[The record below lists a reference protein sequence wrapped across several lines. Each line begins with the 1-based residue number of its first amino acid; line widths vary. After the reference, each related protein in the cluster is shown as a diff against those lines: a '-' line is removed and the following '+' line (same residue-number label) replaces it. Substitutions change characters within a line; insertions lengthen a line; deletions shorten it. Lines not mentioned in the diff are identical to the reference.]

1 MYRKI
6 KFGLTVA
13 LVSLSLVGCGYIKKI
28 VDKLPKIHFGESE
41 KSKKIDK
48 ISKSKYTTVL
58 IEKGKADPFI
68 INLKKKIL
76 KDFYKEN
83 GIRLKLK
90 YSVLDRVSYENKA
103 DIGDFDIIFERKD
116 EYKGKYFLSEKIFS
130 NAVYFLIDE
139 SREADFN
146 YPKSFLSGNV
156 GAVFNSASHIYV
168 ESLNGVTKKKN
179 LEIQNLSLYSNEYSL
194 IDDFL
199 KKRLDIIILDRN
211 TFYENAPILPASVLF
226 FIEYDESYDGF
237 TFKDKSVK
245 ERFDGYLNSRK
256 SRERDYFDL
265 IKNNSLEKKLKFLK
279 PYISN

>member
-13 LVSLSLVGCGYIKKI
+13 LVSLSLIGCGYIKKI
-28 VDKLPKIHFGESE
+28 TDKLPKIHFGESE
-41 KSKKIDK
+41 KSKKVDK
-48 ISKSKYTTVL
+48 FSKSKSKYTMVL
-58 IEKGKADPFI
+58 IEKGNADPFI
-68 INLKKKIL
+68 INLKKKIF
-76 KDFYKEN
+76 KDFYKES

-90 YSVLDRVSYENKA
+90 YSVLDGVSYENKA

-116 EYKGKYFLSEKIFS
+116 EYKSKYFLSEKIFT

-139 SREADFN
+139 SKEADFN
-146 YPKSFLSGNV
+146 YPNSFLKGNV

-168 ESLNGVTKKKN
+168 ESLNDVTKKKN
-179 LEIQNLSLYSNEYSL
+179 LEMKNLSLYSNEYSL

-211 TFYENAPILPASVLF
+211 TFYENVPTLPASVLF
-226 FIEYDESYDGF
+226 FIEYGEAYDGF
-237 TFKDKSVK
+237 TFKDKSVREK
-245 ERFDGYLNSRK
+245 FDRYLESRK

-265 IKNNSLEKKLKFLK
+265 IKNKSLAKKLKFLN
-279 PYISN
+279 Y